1 MKKWFTIFLSLVI
14 FLMGFHSMPMRA
26 EAASYA
32 SEWWLWDQRDSDD
45 QQMREAGCRVVAF
58 AKMLEEAGMYGFE
71 NPDGLCQW
79 GRKQRLITKSFFE
92 NGEFGIILK
101 NYLSIEQGATA
112 VDQFPKGTKRA
123 RKVRAM
129 SNEGSQEIMEL
140 INQGYYVFLS
150 RVGTVCHTVYIG
162 REASL
167 AKGSPVVIEYDGGR
181 DFTTYNYKGVAEWD
195 LSAFALSGGASNSS
209 GAGTTGSSGSSAA
222 VSSSPIVFNNVSH
235 SNITENTAFLKTD
248 VTTDCARLSDVGL
261 EWGYMTDGQMQS
273 MPGFNWKTG
282 QKLTQIS
289 VDFGKEKDVNGNV
302 PRLEPGK
309 TVYYRFYATKKDG
322 LRVYDSGY
330 YNTFQTA
337 ECTHSWREV
346 SRKEATNSK
355 AGVILYRCSKC
366 NDTKMEYIPPKTPV
380 LFEQGDGE
388 SEGTGTVVEDCIKFN
403 SVTASNIT
411 ERTAFVKAEVAADCS
426 QLSAVGMEWGYRTG
440 NDEIPKTEFRWA
452 TGSYLNFISVVL
464 EMRRMQRGTFRVW
477 NRGRPYII
485 DFLQIRKMEAEYIP
499 SKIPLQLKAR

>member
-1 MKKWFTIFLSLVI
+1 M
-14 FLMGFHSMPMRA
+14 
-26 EAASYA
+26 
-32 SEWWLWDQRDSDD
+32 SD
-45 QQMREAGCRVVAF
+45 EGC
-58 AKMLEEAGMYGFE
+58 
-71 NPDGLCQW
+71 
-79 GRKQRLITKSFFE
+79 
-92 NGEFGIILK
+92 
-101 NYLSIEQGATA
+101 
-112 VDQFPKGTKRA
+112 
-123 RKVRAM
+123 
-129 SNEGSQEIMEL
+129 QEIMEL

-273 MPGFNWKTG
+273 KPGFNWKTG

-289 VDFGKEKDVNGNV
+289 VDFEKEKDVNGNV

-322 LRVYDSGY
+322 LRVYNSGY